1 MVLLVANPESQRAWV
16 VFFGRVSSDSN
27 LVSMI
32 HRIKTHAMAPTI
44 SRFYGIRIYI
54 NFREHNPPHF
64 HAAYGD
70 FEAAFNMSGELMAG
84 NSSTSSLSTHE
95 PPS

>member
-1 MVLLVANPESQRAWV
+1 
-16 VFFGRVSSDSN
+16 
-27 LVSMI
+27 
-32 HRIKTHAMAPTI
+32 MAPTI

-70 FEAAFNMSGELMAG
+70 FEAAFDMTGTLMAG
-84 NSSTSSLSTHE
+84 ALPANATRLVSLWAAQHTAELTDNWNRAQSGRE
-95 PPS
+95 LVNIIPLDA

>member
-1 MVLLVANPESQRAWV
+1 
-16 VFFGRVSSDSN
+16 
-27 LVSMI
+27 
-32 HRIKTHAMAPTI
+32 MAPTI

-70 FEAAFNMSGELMAG
+70 FEAAFDMTGVLMAG
-84 NSSTSSLSTHE
+84 ALPANATRLVAQWAAQHTAELLDNWNRAQSGRELVNII
-95 PPS
+95 PLDA